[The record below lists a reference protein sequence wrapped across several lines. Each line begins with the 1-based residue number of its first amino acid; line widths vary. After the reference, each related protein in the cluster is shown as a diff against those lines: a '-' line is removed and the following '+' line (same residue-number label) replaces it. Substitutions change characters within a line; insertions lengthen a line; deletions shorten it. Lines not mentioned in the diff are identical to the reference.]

1 MISRA
6 SWAQRQAAA
15 HAGSPCKARTGEAR
29 TVEARALL
37 AHTLFPT
44 TG

>member
-6 SWAQRQAAA
+6 SRAQRQAVA
-15 HAGSPCKARTGEAR
+15 HAGSPCTARTGEAR